1 MRFRD
6 GGDRRR
12 MTAGRRPA
20 RDRREQRA
28 EGDVMVGL
36 LADKRAVVTGAA
48 QGIGLAIAT
57 ELTAH
62 GAKVALIDLDAKR
75 AGEAAAQLGA
85 DAIGIGAD
93 VTSEEDMR
101 AAADAVVGAWG
112 GLDIWVNNA
121 GVTRDASLRKMTLA
135 DFELVIDVHL
145 RGSWLG
151 VREAAAIMRGK
162 GGSIINLSSMSGKIG
177 NPGQTNYSAAKAGIV
192 GLTKAAAKELAHHGV
207 RVNAVA
213 PGLIRTPMTAAM
225 SAEAF
230 AATEA
235 TIPMRRAG
243 EPREVAGVVA
253 FLASDLAGYVTGTV
267 TEVSGGRGM

>member
-1 MRFRD
+1 M
-6 GGDRRR
+6 G
-12 MTAGRRPA
+12 
-20 RDRREQRA
+20 E
-28 EGDVMVGL
+28 L

-57 ELTAH
+57 ELAAH
-62 GAKVALIDLDAKR
+62 GAKVALIDLDARR
-75 AGEAAAQLGA
+75 AAEAAAQLGP

-93 VTSEEDMR
+93 VTSEDDMR
-101 AAADAVVGAWG
+101 AAASAVVQAWG

-121 GVTRDASLRKMTLA
+121 GVTRDASLRNMTLA
-135 DFELVIDVHL
+135 DFQLVIDVHL

-213 PGLIRTPMTAAM
+213 PGLIKTPMTAAM

-243 EPREVAGVVA
+243 EPREVAGVVT
-253 FLASDLAGYVTGTV
+253 FLASDLASYVTGTV
-267 TEVSGGRGM
+267 TEVSGGRGL